1 MSRMILTLVLVV
13 VAAMAVSEA
22 AMQPSPGDRLL
33 LGLIFAGSAV
43 LTVVLYRGGRRFA
56 ARSPSLGA
64 SVRMV
69 AILAVVVAA
78 ATVLLAA
85 GSMFI
90 SVHDR
95 NLVLVALGLGV
106 ALGVAGATDL
116 AASINRDLERLAAAA
131 GRLAEGDLA
140 ARAKVDRQD
149 EVGMVA
155 GAFDRMAE
163 RIESAEEE
171 RRILLTSIGHDLR
184 TPLASIQ
191 AAAEAIID
199 GVARDPH
206 RYLEGITRD
215 VAVVSGLVDDLVMLA
230 RLEAGTFES
239 RPEKVDVRELVD
251 DAVDSLAAVAAKRSV
266 TLMVPD
272 PAPVTAHVDP
282 AGFGRVLRNLLD
294 NAIRHSPSPATVEVR
309 IEGSVVRVIDSGSG
323 FPPDFVSVAFDRFTR
338 ADPAR
343 TTPGAG
349 LGLAIA
355 RALIEADGGRI
366 EVEPGPG
373 GRVAVHLPGTQ
384 T

>member
-1 MSRMILTLVLVV
+1 MSRLILTLVLVV

-22 AMQPSPGDRLL
+22 AMQPSGRDRLL
-33 LGLIFAGSAV
+33 LGLIFGGSAV
-43 LTVVLYRGGRRFA
+43 LTLALYWGGRRFV

-69 AILAVVVAA
+69 AILAVVAA
-78 ATVLLAA
+78 AVTVLLAA

-90 SVHDR
+90 STHDR

-106 ALGVAGATDL
+106 GLGVAGATNV
-116 AASINRDLERLAAAA
+116 AGSINRDLERLSVAA

-140 ARAKVDRQD
+140 ARARVERRD
-149 EVGMVA
+149 EVGRVA

-163 RIESAEEE
+163 RIEATEEE
-171 RRILLTSIGHDLR
+171 RRILLASIGHDLR

-251 DAVDSLAAVAAKRSV
+251 DAVDSLAVVAAERSV
-266 TLMVPD
+266 VLEVSD
-272 PAPVTAHVDP
+272 RAPVTAHLDP

-294 NAIRHSPSPATVEVR
+294 NAIRHSPSPAAVEVR
-309 IEGSVVRVIDSGSG
+309 IEGSVVRVIDSGPG

-343 TTPGAG
+343 TGPGSG

-355 RALIEADGGRI
+355 RALVEADGGRI
-366 EVEPGPG
+366 EIESGPG
-373 GRVAVHLPGTQ
+373 GRVAVHLPAAQ
-384 T
+384 V